1 MIGSVL
7 GAVVNIILDPIMIFG
22 LGWGAA
28 GAATATVIG
37 NVCTDIFFVWFLIKK
52 SKNLSVD
59 PRGFHIS
66 RGGDRSGFCHWYSGF
81 GY

>member
-1 MIGSVL
+1 MVGSVL
-7 GAVVNIILDPIMIFG
+7 GAVVNIILDPIMIFV

-37 NVCTDIFFVWFLIKK
+37 MFVPIFSFVWFLIKK

-59 PRGFHIS
+59 P
-66 RGGDRSGFCHWYSGF
+66 
-81 GY
+81 